1 MIGTV
6 STSDKEPI
14 AWEAGADEVIR
25 YDGDADVAAV
35 VRELTGGEGVAAVYD
50 GVGKTTFDASLAS
63 LRVRGML
70 VVFGGASGPVEG
82 LAVERLNSAGSVFLT
97 RPTLGYYTR
106 SREEVRERAGDLFA
120 WLGDGRLN
128 VRIDS
133 RYPLAEAAE
142 AHAALESRATSGK
155 LLLLA

>member
-1 MIGTV
+1 
-6 STSDKEPI
+6 
-14 AWEAGADEVIR
+14 
-25 YDGDADVAAV
+25 
-35 VRELTGGEGVAAVYD
+35 
-50 GVGKTTFDASLAS
+50 
-63 LRVRGML
+63 ML

-142 AHAALESRATSGK
+142 AHAALSPARRRASCCCSCEQSGGDARTSVD
-155 LLLLA
+155 AM